1 MLRCICLFGGR
12 KTKKFFKKF
21 CNYLVTYKIKK
32 KYVFFYHE
40 ITHYY
45 RGITKVTAGGAWQVV
60 CSGKEGE

>member
-1 MLRCICLFGGR
+1 MLEQSDAIHLKMCFV
-12 KTKKFFKKF
+12 FFIH
-21 CNYLVTYKIKK
+21 NYLVTYKIKK

-60 CSGKEGE
+60 CSGKEGA